1 MKPAAMFHLVPPD
14 TLITFAMAGILLN
27 LTPGSDVMFATASG
41 LAGGPRAGM
50 AAGVGVGLGGFW
62 HVGLAA
68 LGVAALLAAHPAAM
82 TGLRWFGAGYLLYL
96 AWGAWTAKPLP
107 PGTGISSLPRA
118 FWRGFLTN
126 ALNPK
131 VALFVLAFLPQFTDP
146 ARGPVWQQILIL
158 GAVFTLTGM
167 CITAGYGAL
176 AGFAGQALSARMGV
190 MKKLAAGVFALLAL
204 RMIQE

>member
-1 MKPAAMFHLVPPD
+1 MFGLIPPD
-14 TLITFAMAGILLN
+14 TLLAFAGAGILLN

-41 LAGGPRAGM
+41 MAGGPRAGM
-50 AAGVGVGLGGFW
+50 AAGAGVGLGGFW

-82 TGLRWFGAGYLLYL
+82 TGLRWFGAAYLLYL
-96 AWGAWTAKPLP
+96 AIASWRTGPAQAAQGS
-107 PGTGISSLPRA
+107 PGLARA
-118 FWRGFLTN
+118 FWRGFATN

-167 CITAGYGAL
+167 CITAGYGAM
-176 AGFAGQALSARMGV
+176 AGFAGRALSARMGV
-190 MKKLAAGVFALLAL
+190 MNKLAAGVFALLAL
-204 RMIQE
+204 RLIKE

>member
-1 MKPAAMFHLVPPD
+1 MLTLVPLD
-14 TLITFAMAGILLN
+14 TLLAFASAGILLN

-50 AAGVGVGLGGFW
+50 AAGAGVGLGGFW

-68 LGVAALLAAHPAAM
+68 LGVAALLAANPAAM
-82 TGLRWFGAGYLLYL
+82 TALRWFGAGYLAYL
-96 AWGAWTAKPLP
+96 AYSAWTAGPVEP
-107 PGTGISSLPRA
+107 SQGTPNLARA
-118 FWRGFLTN
+118 FWRGFVTN

-167 CITAGYGAL
+167 CVTAGYGAI
-176 AGFAGQALSARMGV
+176 AGLAGQALSARMGV
-190 MKKLAAGVFALLAL
+190 MNKLAAVVFALLAL
-204 RMIQE
+204 RMIRE

>member
-1 MKPAAMFHLVPPD
+1 MFDLVPLQ
-14 TLITFAMAGILLN
+14 TLLAFASAGVLLN

-50 AAGVGVGLGGFW
+50 AAGAGVGLGGFW

-82 TGLRWFGAGYLLYL
+82 TALRWFGAGYLLFL
-96 AWGAWTAKPLP
+96 AYGAWTSGPAQPA
-107 PGTGISSLPRA
+107 TGSANLLRA
-118 FWRGFLTN
+118 FWRGFVTN

-131 VALFVLAFLPQFTDP
+131 VALFVLAFLPQFTDA

-158 GAVFTLTGM
+158 GAVFTVTGM
-167 CITAGYGAL
+167 VVTAGYGAL
-176 AGFAGQALSARMGV
+176 AGVAGQAMAARMGV
-190 MKKLAAGVFALLAL
+190 MNKVAAGVFCLLAL
-204 RMIQE
+204 RMVQE